1 MLAAWRRYWFSPAS
15 LTDLGVSRAVLAG
28 IVLVLNGTTRFVQ
41 VGMAA
46 PGLWT
51 PVPILG
57 LLHVPQPDPATLRVM
72 ALATAVLLALIVVG
86 VGTRLALVIVLG
98 LELLQEAFLNSL
110 GKVTHA
116 TLPLLY
122 ALAFFALAPCDR
134 AFSLGAMWR
143 RARRASADPAFTPGP
158 VRTSR
163 FARWPIDL
171 LFIVL
176 AAYYALAGIS
186 KLRDAGLAWADGY
199 TLQYHL
205 LDFGSPAG
213 QRLAEH
219 LGLCAALSALV
230 LVFELGFWTGIV
242 RRLRPVCL
250 AGGALFHLG
259 TTWLLNIS
267 FWPVVAVYLLF
278 VPWSRLGRG
287 IARLARLDRYRRHVL
302 YDARCSRC
310 RALASIVCDVDL
322 PGLLRFHDD
331 PHGEAP
337 ARHLRVRTAG
347 VP

>member
-1 MLAAWRRYWFSPAS
+1 
-15 LTDLGVSRAVLAG
+15 
-28 IVLVLNGTTRFVQ
+28 
-41 VGMAA
+41 
-46 PGLWT
+46 LWA

-57 LLHVPQPDPATLRVM
+57 LLHVPQPDPATLR
-72 ALATAVLLALIVVG
+72 ALAIATATLLVLILAG
-86 VGTRLALVIVLG
+86 VGTRLALIVVLG
-98 LELLQEAFLNSL
+98 LELLQEGYINSL

-122 ALAFFALAPCDR
+122 GLAFFTLAPCDR
-134 AFSLGAMWR
+134 GFSLGAMWR
-143 RARRASADPAFTPGP
+143 RARRAATDPAFALPP

-213 QRLAEH
+213 QRLAAH
-219 LGLCAALSALV
+219 LGPCAALSALV

-287 IARLARLDRYRRHVL
+287 IARAARLERFHRQVL
-302 YDARCSRC
+302 YDASCRRC
-310 RALASIVCDVDL
+310 RALASLACDVDL
-322 PGLLRFHDD
+322 AGLLHFEAA
-331 PHGEAP
+331 PHGDAP
-337 ARHLRVRTAG
+337 AHHLRLRAAG
-347 VP
+347 AP

>member
-1 MLAAWRRYWFSPAS
+1 MLATWRRYWFTPAS

-41 VGMAA
+41 VGLAA
-46 PGLWT
+46 PALWT

-57 LLHVPQPDPATLRVM
+57 VLHVPQPDPATLRVM
-72 ALATAVLLALIVVG
+72 ALATAVLLGLIVVG
-86 VGTRLALVIVLG
+86 VGTRLALVIVLA

-122 ALAFFALAPCDR
+122 GLAFFTLAPCDR
-134 AFSLGAMWR
+134 GFSLGATWR
-143 RARRASADPAFTPGP
+143 RARRAAADPAVALPP

-163 FARWPIDL
+163 FAGWPLDL

-176 AAYYALAGIS
+176 AAYYALAGLS

-213 QRLAEH
+213 QRLAAH

-287 IARLARLDRYRRHVL
+287 IARIARLDRHRREVL
-302 YDARCSRC
+302 YDARCTRC
-310 RALASIVCDVDL
+310 RALASIACDVDL
-322 PGLLRFHDD
+322 PGLLRFRDD

-337 ARHLRVRTAG
+337 ARHLRLRAAG